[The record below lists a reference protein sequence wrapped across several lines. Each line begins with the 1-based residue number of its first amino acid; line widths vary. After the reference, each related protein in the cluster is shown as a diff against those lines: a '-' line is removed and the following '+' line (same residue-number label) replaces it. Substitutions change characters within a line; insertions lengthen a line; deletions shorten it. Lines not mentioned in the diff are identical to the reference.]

1 MLECVFVSLCVCVC
15 VRAAGGRGHNRNTC
29 EHHDVAVQVWWE
41 DAPAAE
47 GLQLAER
54 VRRT

>member
-1 MLECVFVSLCVCVC
+1 MSVFVSLCVCVC